1 MLGSVLKMVGHCDIA
16 QFFLLSW
23 GECVH
28 CRIRGEG
35 QWFDFSLWRVP
46 TQWGRIKIAFVRRG
60 ILLPINGEERVVIE
74 REIVGKGFCVVEVV
88 ESVKSSRGA
97 GVRGLV
103 EGVPRSHL
111 GEA

>member
-28 CRIRGEG
+28 CRIRGE
-35 QWFDFSLWRVP
+35 VP

-60 ILLPINGEERVVIE
+60 ILLPVNGEERVVIE

-88 ESVKSSRGA
+88 ESVESS
-97 GVRGLV
+97 
-103 EGVPRSHL
+103 
-111 GEA
+111 